1 MPDVKAGAYADIL
14 EEMQR
19 RWTYSRDQL
28 QTIIEEAKIDMR
40 YVSGNPWDDADRRQ
54 REDAGRPVLAL
65 DELGQY
71 TNQLINDVRQH
82 KRAIKVT
89 PIGSGANDDT
99 AELRADLIRE
109 IEYRSN
115 AQQAYTCGFENTVNR
130 SYGFWKVKA
139 KYATT
144 PQQSGGSGAA
154 FNQELVITPIV
165 NPDTVTVDPDAL
177 RPDGSDMKYA
187 WETETWS
194 YEDYRK
200 AFPDARVQDFD
211 AQLAKQYPTWMTV
224 NRIQLAQYWNIET
237 DTRTLLLFKGLRP
250 LPDGSQGD
258 LEVFEDD
265 LKSEQFASLEKF
277 TPDRERKVEVP
288 IVQSYL
294 TNGFE
299 VLGKPDRWPGKS
311 IPIVCCYGKVLYV
324 DDGSGS
330 KKQMLSLVRLARDP
344 YMLYCYYRTTEAELI
359 GMTPKVPYFVRR
371 GSLKPDQLLNLQKSL
386 HEPIAVIEVEGSSD
400 SMPAG
405 QPPEMPQRNP
415 YVPEIQAMEMG
426 AEGAR
431 RAIQAAMGISPLPT
445 AAQRQTEKSGVALK
459 QIHDAEQQGS
469 FHFIDSYEAAI
480 TRTGAILNEVLDVYY
495 DTARDVTVR
504 NGKGEPSQVRIND
517 PMAEGGEKRLG
528 SADEHDVTLSTGP
541 SYDSEREAAND
552 YADLLTQNVQMV
564 AQVSGPQAAAKL
576 LSMAV
581 KLKNLGP
588 IGDEIAD
595 LLAPPQPEGGL
606 PPQIQQAMQQLQGEN
621 QQLKQAV
628 ATDQAKQQAMLQ
640 KAQMD
645 NASAEK
651 IAAQKTDAD
660 LKKQWI
666 AISAQLLIAAGKV
679 GAENARS
686 LAEALD
692 KKDAEA
698 IGAILDVIHKDKDQI
713 HEHVQGQL
721 DRTHDVNM
729 AVLAHQQ
736 ALQQSTQDHQEALDQ
751 GDQGHQ
757 QALEQ
762 GQQAADLAPEPAAAE

>member
-1 MPDVKAGAYADIL
+1 MPDVKDGQYEKLL
-14 EEMQR
+14 EEMLK
-19 RWTYSRDQL
+19 RWTYATDQL
-28 QTIIEEAKIDMR
+28 QDIRAEATTDMR

-54 REDAGRPVLAL
+54 REDAGRPVLSL

-89 PIGSGANDDT
+89 PLGSGANDDT
-99 AELRADLIRE
+99 AELRADLIRQ

-115 AQQAYTCGFENTVNR
+115 AQQAYTSMFENTVQR
-130 SYGFWKVKA
+130 GYGFCRVKSQW
-139 KYATT
+139 ATT
-144 PQQSGGSGAA
+144 PLESGGTGQA
-154 FNQELVITPIV
+154 FNQELVIEPIV
-165 NPDTVTVDPDAL
+165 NPDTVTIDPDAL
-177 RPDGSDMKYA
+177 KPDGSDMRFA
-187 WETETWS
+187 WVTETWS

-200 AFPDARVQDFD
+200 KFPKARVQDFD
-211 AQLAKQYPTWMTV
+211 VQLSERAPMWMKPS
-224 NRIQLAQYWNIET
+224 RIQLAEYWTIEE
-237 DTRTLLLFKGLRP
+237 DKRTLLLFKNKRMS
-250 LPDGSQGD
+250 PDGQTPMD

-265 LKSEQFASLEKF
+265 LEEDPVFASLKGVA
-277 TPDRERKVEVP
+277 PDKERQVEVP
-288 IVQSYL
+288 IVKSYL

-299 VLGKPDRWPGKS
+299 VLGTPDRWPGKS
-311 IPIVCCYGKVLYV
+311 IPLVCCYGKVLYV
-324 DDGSGS
+324 DDGSGA
-330 KKQMLSLVRLARDP
+330 KRQILSLVRLARDP

-386 HEPIAVIEVEGSSD
+386 HEPIAVIEVEGASD

-405 QPPEMPQRNP
+405 QAPEMPQRNP

-469 FHFIDSYEAAI
+469 FHFVDSYEAAI
-480 TRTGAILNEVLDVYY
+480 TRVGVLCNDVLDVYY
-495 DTARDVTVR
+495 DTARDVTTR
-504 NGKGEPSQVRIND
+504 NGKGEPNQVRIND
-517 PMAEGGEKRLG
+517 PAQGNKTLG
-528 SADEHDVTLSTGP
+528 RSDEHDVTLSTGP

-552 YADLLTQNVQMV
+552 YADLLTQNVAMV
-564 AQVSGPQAAAKL
+564 AKVSGPPAAAKL
-576 LSMAV
+576 LSLAV

-595 LLAPPQPEGGL
+595 LLSPPQPEGGL
-606 PPQIQQAMQQLQGEN
+606 PPQVQQAMQQLQQQN
-621 QQLKQAV
+621 QALQQQV
-628 ATDQAKQQAMLQ
+628 ATDAAKQQAMLQ

-698 IGAILDVIHKDKDQI
+698 IGAILDVIHKDKDQT
-713 HEHVQGQL
+713 HEHIQGQL
-721 DRTHDVNM
+721 DRTHELQM
-729 AVLAHQQ
+729 AQLSHAQ
-736 ALQQSTQDHQEALDQ
+736 ALQQGAVGHEQALEQ

-762 GQQAADLAPEPAAAE
+762 GQQAAALAPEPATAQ